1 MSDLT
6 KFARPYAKAAF
17 QLARDGGRLAEWSDM
32 LQISSQIAADDVVA
46 GAISSPHVSTQQAA
60 DLFLTAGAK
69 QFDEQFE
76 NMLGVLAE
84 NGRLSILPEIF
95 SMYDQLRQEEEKR
108 LSVRVVSAIA
118 LTDEQQERMSAAL
131 SSRFDRKINLESE
144 IDTSMMGGAIIYAG
158 DTVIDGSVRGRLQ
171 KLATRL
177 AE

>member
-46 GAISSPHVSTQQAA
+46 GAISSPHVSTRQAA
-60 DLFLTAGAK
+60 ELFLATGTD
-69 QFDEQFE
+69 QFDGQFS

-84 NGRLSILPEIF
+84 NGRLLILPEI
-95 SMYDQLRQEEEKR
+95 SAMYEQLRQEEEKR
-108 LSVRVVSAIA
+108 LSVRVVSAVA
-118 LTDEQQERMSAAL
+118 LSDEQRGLMSAAL
-131 SSRFDRKINLESE
+131 SKRFDREIKLESK
-144 IDTSMMGGAIIYAG
+144 IDASMLGGAIIYAG
-158 DTVIDGSVRGRLQ
+158 DMVIDGSVRGRLQ
-171 KLATRL
+171 KLAIRL